1 MKQEDLAIAKIL
13 RIKKDQERLRKE
25 NMTELLNF
33 KSRVIDLIETFVT
46 KQPVHAAIATI
57 VTSLVEISQNL
68 LVRKGIRYSCIE
80 GEERGHP
87 EPTHHQH
94 LKEQNLQELLHSSYV
109 PSHDR
114 QLQWVHEEDCWNE

>member
-46 KQPVHAAIATI
+46 KQPIHAAIATI

-68 LVRKGIRYSCIE
+68 LVSKGVSVSCIE
-80 GEERGHP
+80 GEERSHP

-94 LKEQNLQELLHSSYV
+94 LKEQNRQELLHSSYL
-109 PSHDR
+109 PSYDG
-114 QLQWVHEEDCWNE
+114 QLQ